1 MRGCVVAAALV
12 GLLPRD
18 AKAQSM
24 PADSMTHMPAFTEG
38 IPAGWS
44 IPPPHL
50 RSQRGAAAAEPRN
63 RLPDP

>member
-44 IPPPHL
+44 IPLVRRAH
-50 RSQRGAAAAEPRN
+50 GVHTYCK
-63 RLPDP
+63 RL